1 MLSKVAMKMAA
12 HKVRPAFAAKS
23 IVVAVA
29 VVALAVLVS
38 IYALDDPATRK
49 RVLNWKLDG
58 IKEADYS
65 SDIANLIREERFDEA
80 EKLAVYVSSNPDMPG
95 QETVRDLREQISAGE
110 KSKSPLKRGLGLV
123 TGFLSGG
130 GDSAEELLGGLLS
143 NILISNKGLSES
155 DLPGRSGDES
165 DEIASALEKV
175 NLGISGKWFPGFV
188 RTLRRS
194 NLLSAEFMAFL
205 SENAAKSE
213 TSGSPTKELVSAVE
227 SVKNIIIAF
236 GPQRALGIFPETRDS
251 IDLEQIANRGKSQ
264 AEEVYIVVMNGGLN
278 LLRKLPNSAEGE
290 IMLSKIAQKGR
301 PAVDSA
307 NFWLR

>member
-1 MLSKVAMKMAA
+1 MKMSM
-12 HKVRPAFAAKS
+12 HSGRPAFAARS
-23 IVVAVA
+23 IIAA
-29 VVALAVLVS
+29 SAIAALVVLVS
-38 IYALDDPATRK
+38 IYALDDPATRI

-58 IKEADYS
+58 MKAADYS

-80 EKLAVYVSSNPDMPG
+80 EKLAVYVASNPDMPG
-95 QETVRDLREQISAGE
+95 QETIRDLREQIAAAE
-110 KSKSPLKRGLGLV
+110 RNKSPLKRGFGLV
-123 TGFLSGG
+123 AGFLSGG

-213 TSGSPTKELVSAVE
+213 ASGSPTKELVSAVD

-236 GPQRALGIFPETRDS
+236 GPQRALGMFPEARDS
-251 IDLEQIANRGKSQ
+251 TDLEQIASRGKSQ

-278 LLRKLPNSAEGE
+278 LLRKLPNSVEGE
-290 IMLSKIAQKGR
+290 AMLSKMAKKGR
-301 PAVDSA
+301 PAIDSA